1 MRRGRCRARARHRTD
16 DRDDRIVA
24 LTVRARGFVYVASV
38 SGVTGEGAVLD
49 ARVAARIGRARRTST
64 VPVALGFGISTAE
77 AATAGADGVIVGSR
91 LVRAAME
98 AADPPAAVR
107 DLVGRFSTALRG
119 CSRLVATPRLGDG
132 RRVAAY
138 FSSRV
143 SCATSGA

>member
-1 MRRGRCRARARHRTD
+1 MRAACDGAGVALVPVIAPTTA
-16 DRDDRIVA
+16 DDRIVA

-38 SGVTGEGAVLD
+38 SGVTGERAVLD

-64 VPVALGFGISTAE
+64 VPVALGFGISTPELAAE

-91 LVRAAME
+91 LVRAATE

-132 RRVAAY
+132 RRVA
-138 FSSRV
+138 V
-143 SCATSGA
+143 